1 MAKAGSWGMKYET
14 ILYDIDDRVARITI
28 NQAEKMNK
36 LSNTVLKEI
45 IHAARSADKDNNA
58 RVLIISGAGEKAFC
72 AGADL
77 KGVKHDSVLKS
88 KENLE
93 DYAELCLTFNT
104 LKTPSIA
111 MIRGYAVAGGCG
123 LAMLP
128 TFSIAS
134 ENAKFGLPEI
144 NIGMWPMMVMA
155 ILFRNVGKKKGL
167 ELICTGDMIDA
178 HEAERIGM
186 ITKVVPDEQLEDE
199 VAELAKKLKNKS
211 GSILRLGLEA
221 FQNVTDMEYNMAIAY
236 LRDMAAILTSTPD
249 SMEGTKAFAEKRKPV
264 WENS

>member
-1 MAKAGSWGMKYET
+1 MKYET
-14 ILYDIDDRVARITI
+14 ILYDINDRVARITI
-28 NQAEKMNK
+28 NQADSMNR
-36 LSNTVLKEI
+36 LSNTALKEI
-45 IHAARSADKDNNA
+45 VHAARSTDKDKNA
-58 RVLIISGAGEKAFC
+58 RVLIISGAGGKAFC

-77 KGVKHDSVLKS
+77 KGLEHDSVLRS

-93 DYAELCLTFNT
+93 DYAELCLTFNA

-111 MIRGYAVAGGCG
+111 MIRGYALAGGCG

-134 ENAKFGLPEI
+134 ENAKFGTPEI
-144 NIGMWPMMVMA
+144 NVGMWPMMVMA
-155 ILFRNVGKKKGL
+155 ILFRTVGKKKGL

-186 ITKVVPDEQLEDE
+186 ITKVVPDQQLENE
-199 VAELAKKLKNKS
+199 VAELANKLKTKS
-211 GSILRLGLEA
+211 GSILGLGLEA
-221 FQNVTDMEYNMAIAY
+221 FQNVADMEYNKAIAY
-236 LRDMAAILTSTPD
+236 LRDMAAILTNTPD

-264 WENS
+264 WQF

>member
-1 MAKAGSWGMKYET
+1 MRYET
-14 ILYDIDDRVARITI
+14 ILYELDDKVARITI
-28 NQAEKMNK
+28 NQSEKMNR

-45 IHAARSADKDNNA
+45 VHAVRSADRDNNA
-58 RVLIISGAGEKAFC
+58 KVLIISGAGEKAFC

-77 KGVKHDSVLKS
+77 KGFEHGSVLKS

-93 DYAELCLTFNT
+93 EYAQLCFTFNT

-111 MIRGYAVAGGCG
+111 MIRGYALAGGCG

-134 ENAKFGLPEI
+134 ENASFGTPEI
-144 NIGMWPMMVMA
+144 NVGIWPMMVMA
-155 ILFRNVGKKKGL
+155 ILFRTVGKKKGL

-186 ITKVVPDEQLEDE
+186 ITRVVPDQQLEDE
-199 VAELAKKLKNKS
+199 VNKLANKLKNKS
-211 GSILRLGLEA
+211 GSILGLGLEA
-221 FQNVTDMEYNMAIAY
+221 FQEITDMEYIKAISY
-236 LRDMAAILTSTPD
+236 LRNMAAILTSAPD
-249 SMEGTKAFAEKRKPV
+249 SIEGTAAFAEKRKPK
-264 WENS
+264 WTS

>member
-1 MAKAGSWGMKYET
+1 MKYET
-14 ILYDIDDRVARITI
+14 ILYDIKDRVARITI
-28 NQAEKMNK
+28 NQAEEMNK

-45 IHAARSADKDNNA
+45 VHAARSADKDKNA
-58 RVLIISGAGEKAFC
+58 KVLIITGAGGKAFC

-77 KGVKHDSVLKS
+77 KGVEHDSVLKS

-93 DYAELCLTFNT
+93 DYAQLCLTLNA

-134 ENAKFGLPEI
+134 ENAKFGTPEI
-144 NIGMWPMMVMA
+144 NVGMWPMMVMA
-155 ILFRNVGKKKGL
+155 ILFRTVGKKKGL

-186 ITKVVPDEQLEDE
+186 ITKVVPDQELENE
-199 VAELAKKLKNKS
+199 VAELADKLKNKS
-211 GSILRLGLEA
+211 GSILGLGLDA
-221 FQNVTDMEYNMAIAY
+221 FHNMEDMEYNKAITY

-249 SMEGTKAFAEKRKPV
+249 SIEGIKAFAERRKPK
-264 WENS
+264 WTI

>member
-1 MAKAGSWGMKYET
+1 MNSIISTCYEKNL
-14 ILYDIDDRVARITI
+14 IIEYDRSDRVARITI
-28 NQAEKMNK
+28 NQPEDMNR

-45 IHAARSADKDNNA
+45 VHAARNADKDNDI

-72 AGADL
+72 AGGDL
-77 KGVKHDSVLKS
+77 KGVQHESVLKS

-93 DYAELCLTFNT
+93 GYAELCLTFDA

-134 ENAKFGLPEI
+134 ENARFGTPEI
-144 NIGMWPMMVMA
+144 NMGMWPMMVMA
-155 ILFRNVGKKKGL
+155 VLFRTVGKKKGL
-167 ELICTGDMIDA
+167 ELICMGDMIDA

-186 ITKVVPDEQLEDE
+186 MITKVVPDQQLENE
-199 VAELAKKLKNKS
+199 VAELANKLKSKS
-211 GSILRLGLEA
+211 GSILGLGLEA
-221 FQNVTDMEYNMAIAY
+221 FHNMHDMEYIVYPAINCDFLY
-236 LRDMAAILTSTPD
+236 PPVPAA
-249 SMEGTKAFAEKRKPV
+249 EGWGKGYKIADCDR
-264 WENS
+264 S